1 MAVKLR
7 VKVGSIE
14 LDYEG
19 SEDWLK
25 EGLPNLITNVSE
37 LQRLPGSMAGGFPPP
52 ENAGGKSSGQLPS
65 NGTSDFQMSV
75 ENVSHKINA
84 KEGTD
89 LIRAAAAYLT
99 LVERKNTFSR
109 KELLDA
115 MKSATS
121 FYDSSAVKNLSY
133 NLGKLQKAG
142 HINERSKGVYAL
154 TATQRKS
161 LEEQLAEA

>member
-115 MKSATS
+115 MKSWAARRKPPVPQAGS
-121 FYDSSAVKNLSY
+121 QMVWPG
-133 NLGKLQKAG
+133 LGLGTWVQVVPFQCTVRVCSG
-142 HINERSKGVYAL
+142 L
-154 TATQRKS
+154 DP
-161 LEEQLAEA
+161 